1 MSDESEFF
9 RSLYGMGRKLRYI
22 PEPQTLVFITCR
34 AVQGRF
40 LFRPGPALND
50 LVLGILG
57 RCQRNY
63 DLTLCA
69 VTALSSHLHILA
81 VVEDAHQISGFMR
94 DVKSKLAREVN
105 RLTGWQGHVFER
117 RYDMAV
123 VTEEE
128 GAQIERLA
136 YVLANG
142 VKENLVERV
151 RDWPGVQSGR
161 ALLDGEPLTGHW
173 FEWTR
178 EYAARNR
185 QQPVEPLRLAT
196 AETVL
201 LSPIPCWA
209 HLPPD
214 LYRARVAALV
224 ETIEEAAALKRS
236 ESNRSV
242 VGVEA
247 ILAMDPQHRPT
258 KLAKS
263 PAPLLHAFSKVARK
277 AFYEAYSWFVSL
289 FRTAAEKLKAGDRN
303 APFPAGSFPPGLPF
317 VAG

>member
-1 MSDESEFF
+1 MA
-9 RSLYGMGRKLRYI
+9 RRLRYI
-22 PEPQTLVFITCR
+22 PAPRTLVFITCR

-50 LVLGILG
+50 LVLGVLG
-57 RCQRNY
+57 RCQRNH
-63 DLTLCA
+63 DLILCA
-69 VTALSSHLHILA
+69 VTTLSSHFHILA
-81 VVEDAHQISGFMR
+81 VVEDAQQISSFMR

-105 RLTGWQGHVFER
+105 RLTRWQGHVFER

-136 YVLANG
+136 YILANG

-151 RDWPGVQSGR
+151 RDWPGVQSGW
-161 ALLDGEPLTGHW
+161 ALLDGEPMTGHW
-173 FEWTR
+173 FERTR
-178 EYAARNR
+178 EYAARN
-185 QQPVEPLRLAT
+185 QGLPFEPLRFAT
-196 AETVL
+196 EETVV

-209 HLPPD
+209 HLPPN

-224 ETIEEAAALKRS
+224 ESIEEAAALRRS
-236 ESNRSV
+236 ETGLSV
-242 VGVEA
+242 VGVKA
-247 ILAMDPQHRPT
+247 ILAMDPQHRPAE
-258 KLAKS
+258 LAKS
-263 PAPLLHAFSKVARK
+263 SAPLLHAFSKAARK

-289 FRTAAEKLKAGDRN
+289 FRTAAETLKAGDRS